1 MYQDQFINCNKDT
14 ILKLDVFIK
23 GNCKW
28 DVWKLSNL
36 QHFAEKVKGL

>member
-1 MYQDQFINCNKDT
+1 MYLYQFINCNKDT

-28 DVWKLSNL
+28 NVWK
-36 QHFAEKVKGL
+36 Q